1 VLIIQTPSGVFSAKS
16 LVQNKKKSGTRLI
29 LANREEIEESA
40 AEDTIPIDPFSSAR
54 CRLYKRTVN
63 SKKRTKEEG
72 IPHYTGGLRHHPSA
86 AIQTLN
92 AFRHVAE
99 EPKSFSSFRER
110 LHHLQRTEMERVC
123 FGRSGIHGWGL
134 FARRNIQEGEMV
146 SRAIRTYFFQ
156 ERKSTAF
163 PLLC

>member
-63 SKKRTKEEG
+63 SKKVS
-72 IPHYTGGLRHHPSA
+72 L
-86 AIQTLN
+86 LN
-92 AFRHVAE
+92 FHKLCMHRF
-99 EPKSFSSFRER
+99 KSF
-110 LHHLQRTEMERVC
+110 
-123 FGRSGIHGWGL
+123 
-134 FARRNIQEGEMV
+134 FA
-146 SRAIRTYFFQ
+146 
-156 ERKSTAF
+156 
-163 PLLC
+163 